1 MNKKNKMLNYKE
13 LLIDVLSVQTSS
25 GQEDLM
31 IEYIE
36 KFVKKNVPDADIII
50 KDNNVYVTKG
60 IAETYPCVVAHTDTV
75 HKIHADFQVYENKD
89 IIFAFSNDEY
99 KQVGVGGDDKVGVWV
114 ALEMLISCD
123 TIKCAFFH
131 SEEIGCIGST
141 DADMEWFSDVGY
153 VFQSDRRGHTDFV
166 NSIGGKDLFDEKF
179 SKKISKI
186 IKHYGYEETS
196 GAMTDVEQLVDNGLD
211 VCVANMSS
219 GYYSPHS
226 DNEIVDFYAAENC
239 LLMIESLIDKLG
251 CERYTNSEF
260 GKTSWSNQWNSYNGY
275 GGYGGHY
282 WHDYSSDGSES
293 EVVTEGD
300 GQEVCY
306 YCGDS
311 VFPSN
316 WGKNYRWCHGCNSE
330 VYYGKGEIDIDD
342 EPALD
347 SAGYD
352 KNGHNHY
359 QPNKQH
365 NIDYDDIADN
375 YDGSM
380 KHKRVVNTI
389 LNKHY
394 KTKNK

>member
-1 MNKKNKMLNYKE
+1 MKKEKNKMLDYKE

-31 IEYIE
+31 IEYIKE
-36 KFVKKNVPDADIII
+36 FVKNNVPDADIVI
-50 KDNNVYVTKG
+50 KDNNIYVTKG
-60 IAETYPCVVAHTDTV
+60 TTYSKGAYPCVVAHTDTV
-75 HKIHADFQVYENKD
+75 HKIHKDFKVYENKD
-89 IIFAFSNDEY
+89 IIFAFSNDECG
-99 KQVGVGGDDKVGVWV
+99 QVGVGGDDKVGVWI

-131 SEEIGCIGST
+131 SEEVGCVGSSQ
-141 DADMEWFSDVGY
+141 ADMEWFSDVGY
-153 VFQSDRRGHTDFV
+153 VFQSDRRGHGDFV
-166 NSIGGKDLFDEKF
+166 NSIGGKELFDKKF
-179 SKKISKI
+179 SKKISKV
-186 IKHYGYEETS
+186 IKHHGYKETS

-219 GYYSPHS
+219 GYYNPHTDS
-226 DNEIVDFYAAENC
+226 EVVDFYAAENC
-239 LLMIESLIDKLG
+239 LLMIERLIEELG
-251 CERYTNSEF
+251 CEKYTNSEF

-282 WHDYSSDGSES
+282 HWNDYGSDGMEA
-293 EVVTEGD
+293 EVVIEGD

-330 VYYGKGEIDIDD
+330 VYYGKGEIDID
-342 EPALD
+342 
-347 SAGYD
+347 
-352 KNGHNHY
+352 
-359 QPNKQH
+359 PNQTQ
-365 NIDYDDIADN
+365 IDYDDIADN

-380 KHKRVVNTI
+380 KHKQVVNTI

>member
-1 MNKKNKMLNYKE
+1 MKKEKNKMLNYKE

-60 IAETYPCVVAHTDTV
+60 TTYSKGAYPCVVAHTDTV

-186 IKHYGYEETS
+186 IKHYGYKETS

-226 DNEIVDFYAAENC
+226 DEEIVDFYAAENC
-239 LLMIESLIDKLG
+239 LLMIERLIEELG
-251 CERYTNSEF
+251 CERYTNREF
-260 GKTSWSNQWNSYNGY
+260 GKFSWSNYGTYNGY

-282 WHDYSSDGSES
+282 WGDCAEEYNDSES

-330 VYYGKGEIDIDD
+330 VYYGKGEIDID
-342 EPALD
+342 
-347 SAGYD
+347 
-352 KNGHNHY
+352 
-359 QPNKQH
+359 PNQTQ
-365 NIDYDDIADN
+365 IDYDDVADN

-380 KHKRVVNTI
+380 KHNQAVNKI
-389 LNKHY
+389 LGMKENKHY
-394 KTKNK
+394 KTKTK